1 MKPHVFDGHP
11 WLRLGFLITALLLFT
26 GLCLNTAA
34 AEPRR
39 PKVGLALSGG
49 GARGIAHIGVLAEL
63 ERIGLK
69 IDYIAG
75 TSMGSIVGGLYAAG
89 YTPEQMKTILEHV
102 EWKEVFS
109 STPQRRLLRYD
120 KKGDSK
126 YLFEAGIKLDEIVLP
141 GGILSGYKLDALLNG
156 VCLPV
161 ANIRDFDKLTV
172 PYRAVATDIVNGDTV
187 ILAGGSLAEAMR
199 ISMSIPGMFPPYQ
212 YQGRLLVD
220 GGLTQNL
227 PVETVRAMGAEVVI
241 AVDVSTPLRNR
252 GNLKNFIQVLDQTV
266 AIQMIKATER
276 QAALADL
283 VIRPDLTA
291 YKSDEFDKTEGIL
304 AAGTQAARSK
314 AGALREL
321 AGKKDIPLKPY
332 SRAGLKPVKGVVV
345 AEVILDGPS
354 SFRSE
359 LKRMAPFPAGKRVT
373 VDQLDQ
379 TVQKLYGLGNAQS
392 VSYEIL
398 PTAGGRSEVRFK
410 VIPKDLGEVAG
421 RLRLKLGINSER
433 TNPTEI
439 ELAFRRQLKML
450 EGSQARLNVLMGRSY
465 GGSLAMVMEDH
476 PWSGLFLRP
485 ELSYYSRLHD
495 IYQNRKIQAEY
506 SVNTLALGLV
516 TGQYLGT
523 WGEISLG
530 YLISRES
537 VDTQIVTMRVPDLS
551 NQLAGFTAS
560 FKMDTMDRMPFPSG
574 GLSSDLTFTRMLK
587 DVGSDLD
594 FSRLEWHGTMA
605 ISLAKRHLIRP
616 VWRLVSSFDTDPPFS
631 QAVFLGGFEGMWGYA
646 YDEFLGQDLA
656 NLQFIYR
663 YELTPIVYLRLA
675 GNVGGTWM
683 SLSEARD
690 NWERLY
696 WGGGLGLGLDTP
708 LGPLE
713 LALGLGEAGRVN
725 AYLAFGHKF

>member
-1 MKPHVFDGHP
+1 MSLK
-11 WLRLGFLITALLLFT
+11 RLIHI
-26 GLCLNTAA
+26 GLCVTLCLAMAILCDAA
-34 AEPRR
+34 RAVAAH

-89 YTPEQMKTILEHV
+89 YTPEQMKSIVEQV
-102 EWKEVFS
+102 EWKLVFS

-120 KKGDSK
+120 KKGDSQ

-161 ANIRDFDKLTV
+161 ADIRDFDNLTI

-199 ISMSIPGMFPPYQ
+199 ISMSIPGVFPPYQ

-227 PVETVRAMGAEVVI
+227 PVETVKAMGAEVVI
-241 AVDVSTPLRNR
+241 AVDVSTPLRDR

-283 VIRPDLTA
+283 VIRPDLSA
-291 YKSDEFDKTEGIL
+291 YKSGEFEKAEGIL
-304 AAGTQAARSK
+304 AAGTQAARSQ
-314 AGALREL
+314 AGALRAL
-321 AGKKDIPLKPY
+321 AGKKGILLKQY
-332 SRAGLKPVKGVVV
+332 TRAGLKPVEGVVV
-345 AEVILDGPS
+345 AKVTLDGPRA
-354 SFRSE
+354 FRSE
-359 LKRMAPFPAGKRVT
+359 LKRMAPFPPGERVT

-398 PTAGGRSEVRFK
+398 PTAGEGSEVRFK
-410 VIPKDLGEVAG
+410 VVPKDLGEVAG

-465 GGSLAMVMEDH
+465 GGGLAMVMEDR

-495 IYQNRKIQAEY
+495 LYQDRQIQAEY
-506 SVNTLALGLV
+506 AVNTLALGLF

-523 WGEISLG
+523 WGELSLG
-530 YLISRES
+530 YLLSRES
-537 VDTQIVTMRVPDLS
+537 IDPQISTVNVPDNS
-551 NQLAGFTAS
+551 NQLAGFKAS
-560 FKMDTMDRMPFPSG
+560 FKIDTMDRMPFPTG
-574 GLSSDLTFTRMLK
+574 GLTSGLLFTRMLK

-594 FSRLEWHGTMA
+594 FSRLEWRGTMA
-605 ISLAKRHLIRP
+605 VPLAKRHLLRP
-616 VWRLVSSFDTDPPFS
+616 VWRAVSSFDTEPPFS
-631 QAVFLGGFEGMWGYA
+631 QAVFLGGFDGMWGYA
-646 YDEFLGQDLA
+646 YEEFLGQDLA
-656 NLQFIYR
+656 NLQLIYR
-663 YELTPIVYLRLA
+663 YELTPVVYLRLA
-675 GNVGGTWM
+675 GNVGGAWM
-683 SLSEARD
+683 SLSDARE
-690 NWERLY
+690 NWQQLY
-696 WGGGLGLGLDTP
+696 WGGGFGLGLDTP

-713 LALGLGEAGRVN
+713 MALGFGEAGRVN
-725 AYLAFGHKF
+725 AYLSFGHNF